1 MTILFTAT
9 TGDGNGTTYRAKGW
23 AIVHEGDEARVY
35 RVGENG
41 QERYRLTLHGPQSLE
56 LAQRWVSR
64 VEELEAEDAA

>member
-41 QERYRLTLHGPQSLE
+41 QERSVLTIIGTECLAA
-56 LAQRWVSR
+56 AQRWVSR
-64 VEELEAEDAA
+64 LDDLEAEDAA